1 MRYVRPIHV
10 CWFIILTGIVLR
22 LVRYLYN
29 PSLWSDESVM
39 AEDIIMRSFP
49 DLFQPSPDWSS
60 KHPVGF
66 LMLVKLAVVTFGNSE
81 YALRIVP
88 LLAGIAS
95 LLLFCKVAQNHI
107 RSEVIPIALGLFA
120 IMDPLVFQ
128 SSNIKPYS
136 GDISIALIILL
147 GVHYLQSTNLRTWH
161 IIFFGFVGAAM
172 IWFSNTSVF
181 VFSGTGLS
189 LTMLYLKRKE
199 WDRLWKTIFTFSIIA
214 ASFIVYYFT
223 YVQNL
228 IESTGFSVDQIVQ
241 FEKAFIPF
249 PPRTLSD
256 IRLIIESFFDIF
268 KFPLGFTLYGLAAF
282 CFLIGCI
289 SIFRRNRDNFILILS
304 PILITLFAS
313 FLHRYAFTGRLIIFL
328 VPFFLLFISEGAVY
342 VSEKISV
349 TSVAPGIIFLG
360 LLFFYPLS
368 WASYHAVKP
377 SSHEEIRPVIGYIQD
392 NMKKGDIVYVYYY
405 AQYPFGYYT
414 KFHPERFDFGDVT
427 TVIGIAPRGWYRSW
441 RKQDVS
447 RYYSPND
454 PVLQSDSEILTAYV
468 KDLNKLKGNRR
479 VWILFTS
486 KIYKDDIPEEKFFLL
501 HLDKIGKRLDF
512 FGRSGI
518 SSVYLYDLS
527 GV

>member
-1 MRYVRPIHV
+1 
-10 CWFIILTGIVLR
+10 
-22 LVRYLYN
+22 
-29 PSLWSDESVM
+29 
-39 AEDIIMRSFP
+39 
-49 DLFQPSPDWSS
+49 
-60 KHPVGF
+60 
-66 LMLVKLAVVTFGNSE
+66 
-81 YALRIVP
+81 
-88 LLAGIAS
+88 
-95 LLLFCKVAQNHI
+95 
-107 RSEVIPIALGLFA
+107 
-120 IMDPLVFQ
+120 
-128 SSNIKPYS
+128 
-136 GDISIALIILL
+136 
-147 GVHYLQSTNLRTWH
+147 
-161 IIFFGFVGAAM
+161 
-172 IWFSNTSVF
+172 
-181 VFSGTGLS
+181 
-189 LTMLYLKRKE
+189 
-199 WDRLWKTIFTFSIIA
+199 
-214 ASFIVYYFT
+214 
-223 YVQNL
+223 
-228 IESTGFSVDQIVQ
+228 
-241 FEKAFIPF
+241 
-249 PPRTLSD
+249 
-256 IRLIIESFFDIF
+256 
-268 KFPLGFTLYGLAAF
+268 
-282 CFLIGCI
+282 
-289 SIFRRNRDNFILILS
+289 
-304 PILITLFAS
+304 
-313 FLHRYAFTGRLIIFL
+313 